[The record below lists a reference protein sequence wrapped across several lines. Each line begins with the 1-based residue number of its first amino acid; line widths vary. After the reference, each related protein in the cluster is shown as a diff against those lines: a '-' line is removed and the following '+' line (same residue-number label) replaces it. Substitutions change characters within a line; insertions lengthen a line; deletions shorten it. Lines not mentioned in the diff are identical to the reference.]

1 MMAEGPNLDDW
12 GSGARSGP
20 GLAAVIDANGT
31 LSHVPVFGIDED
43 GNFTLKGLATINN
56 AATNGVAII
65 RSDDR
70 IDY

>member
-1 MMAEGPNLDDW
+1 
-12 GSGARSGP
+12 
-20 GLAAVIDANGT
+20 
-31 LSHVPVFGIDED
+31 
-43 GNFTLKGLATINN
+43 LKGSATINN